1 MLASTV
7 KNMDSTLENSS
18 AEALVTMKMSTW
30 PISSS
35 PNRPQ
40 RKRKKNRTIFND
52 NELVSSDGNIWN
64 KRVKKSIRVS
74 PDSEASTS
82 SVKKSLHLLVDN
94 SGNGKEASSL
104 IEKASA
110 KRVGARLRNLLKL
123 PKAHKM
129 CMFEWFYSH
138 IDQPLFCGENDFCAC
153 LKESFPEL
161 STKMLTRAHWSK
173 IRRLMGKPRRCSA
186 AFFREER
193 AALELKRSRLRL
205 LQQRKIACD
214 DPDAWCDLPREV
226 PMALVLGTNVTA
238 RVRGTHD
245 GLFTGQIDAVD
256 TNNAIYRV
264 TFDRPNLGTHLV
276 ADTEVA
282 SCEPQETINLMSL
295 VDRKPHVPHRSFPNY
310 SEAHR
315 EDLDCSLQSPTNEH
329 DPVLGRSPM
338 RSKLLISSSNE
349 HGGTLGGF
357 PVQFLKCIS
366 RLSRILSI
374 KREKVNKLSE
384 MNSQAEKANSYGEQ
398 LTLEFQKQ
406 YATIVLDLERLN
418 KDLNDLLIGVQKFCV
433 ELYPEQA
440 LPNDQSCRQ
449 KQQCIA
455 ASEKLVAER
464 NVLDDQTGTR
474 RGVKSLGLTSLV
486 IQLTALMMQVKCLKE
501 NNGTPIEF
509 KSLTDA
515 MKDIKTTINPDNL
528 ECFQNNV
535 EIHIA
540 HVRSG
545 MENNGLYNL
554 SLSSKYCNV

>member
-1 MLASTV
+1 
-7 KNMDSTLENSS
+7 MDSSLESSS
-18 AEALVTMKMSTW
+18 AEALMTMKMSTW
-30 PISSS
+30 PLSTS

-40 RKRKKNRTIFND
+40 RKRKKNRMIFNE
-52 NELVSSDGNIWN
+52 NEVVSHDGNLWN
-64 KRVKKSIRVS
+64 KRVKKSIPAS

-82 SVKKSLHLLVDN
+82 SVKKSLHSIVDN
-94 SGNGKEASSL
+94 SGNSSKEVFTSL
-104 IEKASA
+104 EKATA

-173 IRRLMGKPRRCSA
+173 IRRLMGKPRRCSE

-193 AALELKRSRLRL
+193 AALDSKRSRLRL

-214 DPDAWCDLPREV
+214 DQEAWCDLPREV
-226 PMALVLGTNVTA
+226 PMPLVLGTNVTA

-256 TNNAIYRV
+256 TSNAVYRV
-264 TFDRPNLGTHLV
+264 TFDRPNLGTHVV

-295 VDRKPHVPHRSFPNY
+295 VDRKPHAPHRNFSSY
-310 SEAHR
+310 SDAHR
-315 EDLDCSLQSPTNEH
+315 EDMDSSLQSPTNEH

-338 RSKLLISSSNE
+338 RSKLLISSSKE

-418 KDLNDLLIGVQKFCV
+418 KDLNELLVGVQKFCV

-449 KQQCIA
+449 KQQCFEA
-455 ASEKLVAER
+455 AEDLVADK
-464 NVLDDQTGTR
+464 NIVDDQNGTR
-474 RGVKSLGLTSLV
+474 RAVKSPGLTNLV
-486 IQLTALMMQVKCLKE
+486 TQLTALMMQVKCLKE
-501 NNGTPIEF
+501 NSGTPIEF
-509 KSLTDA
+509 KSLTDT
-515 MKDIKTTINPDNL
+515 MKAIKNNLSSDNL

-540 HVRSG
+540 HVRTG
-545 MENNGLYNL
+545 MENNGLYNT
-554 SLSSKYCNV
+554 SLSSKYCDF